1 VVFLNVTNAIG
12 TMISNGTQW
21 TGDPLTTL
29 LVIFIFLFIIGII
42 FHIPMDIL
50 AGIMLIPAT
59 VIASAYSQFVI
70 FLAILI
76 ISIAWII
83 ARLWL

>member
-1 VVFLNVTNAIG
+1 
-12 TMISNGTQW
+12 
-21 TGDPLTTL
+21 
-29 LVIFIFLFIIGII
+29 
-42 FHIPMDIL
+42 MDIL